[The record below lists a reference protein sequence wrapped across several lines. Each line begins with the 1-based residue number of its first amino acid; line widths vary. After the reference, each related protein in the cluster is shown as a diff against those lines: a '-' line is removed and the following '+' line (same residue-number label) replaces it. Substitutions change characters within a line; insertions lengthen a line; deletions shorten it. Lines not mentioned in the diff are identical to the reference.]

1 MFYNAAW
8 FVLYILLAFLII
20 DTLLLFASGK
30 KLVGNR
36 IMSEKLSNGDENE
49 INIVI
54 NNQYSF
60 PIYSKIIDEIP
71 FQFQQRNFE
80 VKRKIKAL
88 GKDNYTY

>member
-1 MFYNAAW
+1 MA
-8 FVLYILLAFLII
+8 
-20 DTLLLFASGK
+20 
-30 KLVGNR
+30 
-36 IMSEKLSNGDENE
+36 EKLSNGDENE

-88 GKDNYTY
+88 GKDNYIYLLRPTERGE